1 MLGAACAPRVRRR
14 SCRASALSVVALS
27 IACQEPGFM
36 RRRCA
41 SISSRTTPAIW
52 LRRPFSSMAAEADRS
67 VQVAAWPVALT
78 RRVRRVME

>member
-1 MLGAACAPRVRRR
+1 
-14 SCRASALSVVALS
+14 
-27 IACQEPGFM
+27 M

-67 VQVAAWPVALT
+67 VQVAARSVALT

>member
-1 MLGAACAPRVRRR
+1 MLCAACAPRVRRQ

-41 SISSRTTPAIW
+41 SISSRTTPAMW
-52 LRRPFSSMAAEADRS
+52 LRRPLSSMSAEADRS
-67 VQVAAWPVALT
+67 VQVAARPVTLR